1 MMRRWTI
8 AVLLF
13 TAAMTTSSIAATAD
27 AVGPIRHV
35 IAIEKLKPGVAMP
48 VLRARQG
55 DSLVIDITSD
65 RAGTLEIHGYG
76 KEIAVQPGGTVS
88 LSFIANRAGRFPID
102 LHARDGRHLEVTA
115 LEVHPK

>member
-1 MMRRWTI
+1 MPRSIMAI
-8 AVLLF
+8 LLSAV
-13 TAAMTTSSIAATAD
+13 AMTSPIAAAAEATA
-27 AVGPIRHV
+27 PIHHV

-48 VLRARQG
+48 VLRVQQG
-55 DSLVIDITSD
+55 DSLVIDVTSD

-88 LSFIANRAGRFPID
+88 LSFVANRAGRFPID